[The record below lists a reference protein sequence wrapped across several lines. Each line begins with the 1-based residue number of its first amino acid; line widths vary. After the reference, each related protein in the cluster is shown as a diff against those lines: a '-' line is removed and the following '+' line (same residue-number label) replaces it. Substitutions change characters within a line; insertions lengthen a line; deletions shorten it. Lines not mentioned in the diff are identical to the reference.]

1 MDAIIKRPSTI
12 LESVEE
18 SLKQIKEFKEGK
30 RKFKTIDESFANWEK
45 WAKEVEDESK
55 WRIDLLFASSNW

>member
-55 WRIDLLFASSNW
+55 